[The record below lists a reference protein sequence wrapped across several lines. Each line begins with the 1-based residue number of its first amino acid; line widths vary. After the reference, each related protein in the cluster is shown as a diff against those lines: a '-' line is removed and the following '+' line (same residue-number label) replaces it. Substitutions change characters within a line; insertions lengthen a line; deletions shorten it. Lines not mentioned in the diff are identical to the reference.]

1 MTSSLRLSLLISCL
15 AATAWSRELPKP
27 STPAQTEL
35 YKQQG
40 RTLPQ
45 PEVLQPTLDPKLA
58 AFEPQG
64 DRNATAH
71 YRAAASDVLAL
82 LSKSWVKAFQ
92 KYYPNVAI
100 DIPPPYA
107 GSLGALE
114 LIKGD
119 LDFVFVSRELKPSD
133 ISGFHKKFGYDPSST
148 PIMGGSFRHYGF
160 LDSIDFAVNPA
171 NPISHLSFKQL
182 DQILS
187 STHVRGGEAITTWG
201 QLGLTG
207 EWADKPIHVWAV
219 KPWNGFEEF
228 VRERVLSVGNSRGEW
243 RPDLNFVETVFPIDP
258 HVSQD
263 KYAIG
268 YAGRAYLGD
277 DVKLISL
284 TPEEGGPTLA
294 PDYDEVARAEY
305 PLSRVVYFNMNR
317 NPAKPVDPI
326 VHEFLRFIL
335 SREGQQVVLDQAIY
349 LPLRAEQAEKSLAS
363 LQ

>member
-1 MTSSLRLSLLISCL
+1 MNTSLRSCLILSCL
-15 AATAWSRELPKP
+15 AASAWGRTLPKP
-27 STPAQTEL
+27 ATPAETEL
-35 YKQQG
+35 FKQQG

-45 PEVLQPTLDPKLA
+45 PEVLQPTLDPQLE
-58 AFEPQG
+58 AFEPHG
-64 DRNATAH
+64 DRTATAH
-71 YRAAASDVLAL
+71 YHAASSDVLAV
-82 LSKSWVKAFQ
+82 LSKNWAKAFQ
-92 KYYPNVAI
+92 KYYPNVTI

-114 LIKGD
+114 LIKGN

-148 PIMGGSFRHYGF
+148 PIIGGTFRHFGF
-160 LDSIDFAVNPA
+160 LDSIAFAVNPA
-171 NPISHLSFKQL
+171 NPISHLTFKQL

-228 VRERVLSVGNSRGEW
+228 VRERVLSVGNARGE
-243 RPDLNFVETVFPIDP
+243 RRTDLNYVETVFPVNP
-258 HVSQD
+258 QVAKD
-263 KYAIG
+263 KYSIG

-284 TPEEGGPTLA
+284 APEEGGPAIA

-305 PLSRVVYFNMNR
+305 PLSRVAYFNMNR
-317 NPAKPVDPI
+317 NPAKPLDPI
-326 VHEFLRFIL
+326 VSEFLRFIL

-349 LPLRAEQAEKSLAS
+349 LPLRANQAEQSLAS
-363 LQ
+363 LK